1 VSSEPLLYTD
11 LADWFHL
18 LTAPAEYA
26 EEAAFF
32 LGHITRALDSVPESL
47 LELGSGG
54 GNNAFHYKHYV
65 PRVTLTDLSG
75 AMLALSQQINPEL
88 EHVEGDMRDLRLGRT
103 FDAVFAHD
111 AVDYLMTEDDLRRAF
126 ATAFVHLRPG
136 GVALFAP
143 DHLAE
148 HFRTGVS
155 AGGHDGP
162 DGRALRY
169 LEWTRDP
176 DPGGA
181 SYSVD
186 FAYLLDEPGQPVRC
200 LHDRHRHGLF
210 PRATW
215 LALLAEAGFEDPHA
229 LPFEHSEV
237 EPDTMELFVARR
249 PAP

>member
-1 VSSEPLLYTD
+1 MPQPVLYTD

-18 LTAPAEYA
+18 LTAPEEYA

-32 LGHITRALDSVPESL
+32 LATITRALGAAPTSL
-47 LELGSGG
+47 LELGAGG
-54 GNNAFHYKHYV
+54 GNNASHYKHHV
-65 PRVTLTDLSG
+65 PAVTLTDLSPS
-75 AMLALSQQINPEL
+75 MLSLSRRINPEL
-88 EHVEGDMRDLRLGRT
+88 EHVTGDMRDLRLGRT

-136 GVALFAP
+136 GVAVFAP

-148 HFRTGVS
+148 NFRSSHS
-155 AGGHDGP
+155 AGGHDGA

-169 LEWTRDP
+169 LEWTREP
-176 DPGGA
+176 NPGGA
-181 SYSVD
+181 TYSVD
-186 FAYLLDEPGQPVRC
+186 FAYLLSEPGKPIRC
-200 LHDRHRHGLF
+200 VHDRHRHGLF

-215 LALLAEAGFEDPHA
+215 LRLLAEAGFEAAHT

-237 EPDTMELFVARR
+237 EPDTMELFVAHR
-249 PAP
+249 PA

>member
-1 VSSEPLLYTD
+1 
-11 LADWFHL
+11 
-18 LTAPAEYA
+18 
-26 EEAAFF
+26 
-32 LGHITRALDSVPESL
+32 
-47 LELGSGG
+47 
-54 GNNAFHYKHYV
+54 
-65 PRVTLTDLSG
+65 
-75 AMLALSQQINPEL
+75 MLALSRQTNPEL
-88 EHVEGDMRDLRLGRT
+88 EHLPGDMRDLRLGRT

-111 AVDYLMTEDDLRRAF
+111 AVDYLMTEDDLRAAF

-136 GVALFAP
+136 GVAVVAP

-148 HFRTGVS
+148 NFRPGVS
-155 AGGHDGP
+155 SGGNDGA

-169 LEWTRDP
+169 LEWTREP

-186 FAYLLDEPGQPVRC
+186 FAYLLHEPGREVRC
-200 LHDRHRHGLF
+200 VHDRHRHGLF

-215 LALLAEAGFEDPHA
+215 LRLLAEAGFEAVQA

-237 EPDTMELFVARR
+237 ESGTMELFVARR